1 MLNYQDL
8 IEQGKQAGF
17 THVAPLK
24 VSTIQLMSEVRD
36 MCATNSCGAYGK
48 NGAVLPAAVT
58 WIRAV
63 KGSSS
68 TPLGSSSRPWEIWKM
83 KWIMRA
89 WLKRMRSTRKT
100 TCAFMSSSASSSP
113 TCLHLVQ
120 ADVPNAKPVPFQT
133 PPAASQTK

>member
-48 NGAVLPAAVT
+48 K
-58 WIRAV
+58 WSCE
-63 KGSSS
+63 K
-68 TPLGSSSRPWEIWKM
+68 IWAGFVINCRTMHKLC
-83 KWIMRA
+83 WAI
-89 WLKRMRSTRKT
+89 
-100 TCAFMSSSASSSP
+100 
-113 TCLHLVQ
+113 
-120 ADVPNAKPVPFQT
+120 
-133 PPAASQTK
+133 